1 LPNSLDRFNSLTNIS
16 SKHQD
21 KKSSE
26 STTLRI
32 LIWEQSINLIKNN
45 FLLGTGVGDA
55 NDELY
60 KKYQSNGIDVAF
72 DEKLNAHN
80 QFLQTFIGIGLFGFI
95 LLCIISIGQIFI
107 AYNKKNILMFVFF
120 IIISLNFFVES
131 MLQTSAGVLFFVF
144 FYCLINKSK
153 IYLND

>member
-1 LPNSLDRFNSLTNIS
+1 MPNSLDRFNSLTNIS
-16 SKHQD
+16 LKHQD

-60 KKYQSNGIDVAF
+60 KNINRMEYMS
-72 DEKLNAHN
+72 
-80 QFLQTFIGIGLFGFI
+80 
-95 LLCIISIGQIFI
+95 LLM
-107 AYNKKNILMFVFF
+107 KN
-120 IIISLNFFVES
+120 
-131 MLQTSAGVLFFVF
+131 
-144 FYCLINKSK
+144 
-153 IYLND
+153 